1 MSMVFFVYIVYVLL
15 FTFPGLTPSGYYP
28 SLKVPKI
35 SMVFFTYI
43 VYVLLFAFP
52 GMIPSGYYAEDF
64 HGFLR
69 HTVRVPVRLSR
80 SPMLRTSALPDLQFL
95 AFGNSQFDS
104 LIFTLDLAL
113 LDFSMSIRSTSRID
127 LVVLV
132 PDLIWFE
139 FSVVRNVRFS
149 FQ

>member
-1 MSMVFFVYIVYVLL
+1 MVFFVYIVYVLL

-69 HTVRVPVRLSR
+69 HTVYEFLFACPGRRCCEHLRFQTFSFWRLEIPS
-80 SPMLRTSALPDLQFL
+80 
-95 AFGNSQFDS
+95 
-104 LIFTLDLAL
+104 
-113 LDFSMSIRSTSRID
+113 SIR
-127 LVVLV
+127 
-132 PDLIWFE
+132 
-139 FSVVRNVRFS
+139 
-149 FQ
+149 

>member
-1 MSMVFFVYIVYVLL
+1 MPISHTLTLTALSPARCSRPTAPTNLRRPTSRPDTQWLCLSRYDTQWPLCRR
-15 FTFPGLTPSGYYP
+15 FPWFSSSHRL
-28 SLKVPKI
+28 
-35 SMVFFTYI
+35 
-43 VYVLLFAFP
+43 
-52 GMIPSGYYAEDF
+52 
-64 HGFLR
+64 
-69 HTVRVPVRLSR
+69 RVPVRLSR

-104 LIFTLDLAL
+104 LIFTFDLAL

-132 PDLIWFE
+132 PDVIWFE

-149 FQ
+149 FP